1 MKPDLVGKNKAS
13 AKQKLK
19 THSEKKMISV
29 SSSISSS
36 STSSNS
42 PTSSPGLYNEKNV
55 RGAENAERVDIFV
68 DTKIKENKVDISDLA
83 ENCVLEE
90 VLQFELP
97 NIYERSRHEV
107 EQLQHNSYPL
117 AITINPGLQLTL
129 EEEFRIHEL
138 DAMKENFLDGCFKS
152 IIQEIPLFPK
162 LFAFGLIGLSQDNHP
177 SFASTA
183 LMPRQNKIKDVI
195 KNLLN
200 AGSFHKLLDC
210 FYIFK
215 DVQEK
220 VKLETFKFS
229 LIAAHLC
236 LR

>member
-13 AKQKLK
+13 AKTKLK
-19 THSEKKMISV
+19 THSEKKIISV
-29 SSSISSS
+29 SSTS
-36 STSSNS
+36 STSS
-42 PTSSPGLYNEKNV
+42 PGSSYE
-55 RGAENAERVDIFV
+55 ENIRCSDILEGEDIV
-68 DTKIKENKVDISDLA
+68 VNNKIKDNEVDISDLA
-83 ENCVLEE
+83 EKCVWEE
-90 VLQFELP
+90 KVQFEP
-97 NIYERSRHEV
+97 PKINERSSHIIE
-107 EQLQHNSYPL
+107 LLPHSTYPL
-117 AITINPGLQLTL
+117 AITINPGLELTL

-152 IIQEIPLFPK
+152 IIQEIPLVPK
-162 LFAFGLIGLSQDNHP
+162 LFASGLIAFSQNKLS

-183 LMPRQNKIKDVI
+183 LMPWQNKLKDVI
-195 KNLLN
+195 KKLIN

-215 DVQEK
+215 NVKEK
-220 VKLETFKFS
+220 VKLETFRFS